1 MEMSRLELQNQQ
13 FETAETARLAQE
25 KHDKEMKE
33 QAKVLEN

>member
-13 FETAETARLAQE
+13 LETAEAARLAQE
-25 KHDKEMKE
+25 KHDKAMKE